1 MRTLLILLNCLI
13 AGGVCFAFV
22 SNVKALS
29 KEKQVVPVRNTA
41 PKSVEKTGPA
51 PAAQTASAPADQVQT
66 IVSAN
71 IFNPDRSP
79 NTGARAQNRR
89 VQLSLVGTFKIGK
102 SEGAIIRVKGAV
114 NQNRFMQMGGGMF
127 GMPGMMPGGFGGG
140 PGGFRPG
147 GMGGGPGGFGGGFG
161 GGMGGGPG
169 MGRGPGGMGGGQAGM
184 QQNQMGAARN
194 GRRGGGG
201 EGRGGMM
208 SGTDNRMRFTNMF
221 RQMSGEEDADS
232 ATAGTKQYVKVGETL
247 TSGHTLVEVQRFKV
261 VLSRGGSKTELVL
274 EDPSKN
280 QVRASSNTRV
290 PTYQRFMQNQLNTQ
304 RQMMQMMQQMSF
316 GMNRAMYNLNRN
328 IQSSGGG
335 GGNARR

>member
-22 SNVKALS
+22 SNVKSLS
-29 KEKQVVPVRNTA
+29 KEQQVVPARNTA
-41 PKSVEKTGPA
+41 SRSRSAEKTEPA

-127 GMPGMMPGGFGGG
+127 GMPGMMPGGFGGMGRG
-140 PGGFRPG
+140 P
-147 GMGGGPGGFGGGFG
+147 GMGGGFGGGMGGGFG

-169 MGRGPGGMGGGQAGM
+169 GFRQGGNNQQTGV
-184 QQNQMGAARN
+184 QQNQIGAARN
-194 GRRGGGG
+194 GRRSGAG

-232 ATAGTKQYVKVGETL
+232 ATTGTKQYVKVGETL

-280 QVRASSNTRV
+280 QVRTTVTRQQ
-290 PTYQRFMQNQLNTQ
+290 PAYQRFMQNQLNTQ

-328 IQSSGGG
+328 IQTSGGNSG
-335 GGNARR
+335 ARR